1 MDFPGEK
8 LVIKMWE
15 TLVDKGV
22 GCLLQPWHEKR
33 LGQIRN
39 KIRSE
44 EILMLADTE
53 RYVSEIKAG
62 RAIYIEGSQI
72 RLIDSKNIKTES
84 LVENDSAL
92 NIPKLALR
100 AIEIEKSEA
109 LRKEIN
115 INKAILIAEDI
126 LAEDSQQPSNRKI
139 EDDWLFSWRDYA
151 SNVSAVELQDL
162 WGRILAGEIK
172 SPGSYSLRA
181 LQFLKSL
188 NKEEAEIISK
198 VAQFVVDG
206 AIYRKK
212 IAFLEKKGIELSDLI
227 FLQELGIL
235 SGVDKIGLTQTYIS
249 VKQDKLQV
257 TLRSNNKAIM
267 LKHEDV
273 NKSVTPSVYLV
284 SAIGKQI
291 FGINKFKSDEA
302 YLAAI
307 AKEYAKQGFKVF
319 IGDLEKA
326 TDSTEITSNIKEVIE
341 NIE

>member
-1 MDFPGEK
+1 MDLPGEK

-33 LGQIRN
+33 VGQVRN
-39 KIRSE
+39 KIRCE
-44 EILMLADTE
+44 EILMLADAE

-62 RAIYIEGSQI
+62 RAIYIEDSQI
-72 RLIDSKNIKTES
+72 KFIDSKNIKIE
-84 LVENDSAL
+84 LLDENDSAL

-126 LAEDSQQPSNRKI
+126 LAEDSQKPSNRKI
-139 EDDWLFSWRDYA
+139 EDDWLFSWRDHA
-151 SNVSAVELQDL
+151 SNVSVAELQDL
-162 WGRILAGEIK
+162 WGRILAGEVK
-172 SPGSYSLRA
+172 SPGSYSLRT

-206 AIYRKK
+206 TIHRKK
-212 IAFLEKKGIELSDLI
+212 EMFLENKGIKFSDLI

-235 SGVDKIGLTQTYIS
+235 SGVEALGMTRTYAS
-249 VKQDKLQV
+249 TEQDKFQV
-257 TLRSNNKAIM
+257 ALTSNNKVVF
-267 LKHEDV
+267 LEHEDV
-273 NKSVTPSVYLV
+273 NKSVNSSVYLV

-302 YLAAI
+302 YLMAI
-307 AKEYAKQGFKVF
+307 AKEYVKQGYKVS
-319 IGDLEKA
+319 IGDWEKI
-326 TDSTEITSNIKEVIE
+326 TDSTGTISNSIEVIA
-341 NIE
+341 NTD